1 VDRHPSGGA
10 VGNAVSW
17 RVRLT
22 LVALVA
28 LVFSRAPL
36 AQSSA
41 IKLATI
47 VPDGSVWDKSL
58 KQMGTDWKVAT
69 GDRVS
74 LTVFSGGSQG
84 DESTVLR
91 KIRLNALQGA
101 SLTVVGLSTIDWSF
115 NVFNIPFF
123 FQSYD
128 ELNAVIQK
136 LTPLLRQR
144 VEAKG
149 FVLVHWG
156 HGGWLQVFSKQPV
169 QSVADLKGT
178 RLYTSAGDDTMTQWY
193 KANGFQ
199 PRAMAMTDVLTG
211 LTTGM
216 IDALPTTPLASMSFQ
231 WYKQTPYMLDL
242 GISPIVGATVI
253 SKKTWDGISAP
264 DRSKMSEISLKV
276 EKQLESDVPKQDGLA
291 TLLMQNQGL
300 KITKATGP
308 EWQQLADNLAQTMR
322 GKMVPP
328 DVFDQAVKE
337 RDAFRQRKA
346 AGASAQTAAPT
357 TAAPAKAPTR
367 PK

>member
-1 VDRHPSGGA
+1 VT
-10 VGNAVSW
+10 W
-17 RVRLT
+17 RVRLIAIAAA
-22 LVALVA
+22 ALVLA
-28 LVFSRAPL
+28 RVPL
-36 AQSSA
+36 TAQSST
-41 IKLATI
+41 IKLATV
-47 VPDGSVWDKSL
+47 VPDGSIWDKQL
-58 KQMGTDWKVAT
+58 KQMGEDWKAAT
-69 GDRVS
+69 GNRVS

-84 DESTVLR
+84 DEPTVLR

-101 SLTVVGLSTIDWSF
+101 SLTVVGLATIDASF

-128 ELNAVIQK
+128 ELNAVVEK
-136 LTPLLRQR
+136 LTPLLKQR
-144 VEAKG
+144 VDAKG

-169 QSVADLKGT
+169 QTVADLK
-178 RLYTSAGDDTMTQWY
+178 RAKLYTSAGDDSMTQWY

-216 IDALPTTPLASMSFQ
+216 IDALPTTPLAAVAFQ
-231 WYKQTPYMLDL
+231 WNKQTPYMLDL

-253 SKKTWDGISAP
+253 SKRTWNAISAA
-264 DRSKMSEISLKV
+264 DRSAMTGIALEV
-276 EKQLESDVPKQDGLA
+276 EKRLLADVPKQDGLA

-328 DVFDQAVKE
+328 DVFDLAVKE
-337 RDAFRQRKA
+337 RDAYRQTHKA
-346 AGASAQTAAPT
+346 T
-357 TAAPAKAPTR
+357 PAR
-367 PK
+367 

>member
-1 VDRHPSGGA
+1 
-10 VGNAVSW
+10 VSW
-17 RVRLT
+17 RVRLI
-22 LVALVA
+22 LVALAA
-28 LVFSRAPL
+28 LAFSRAPL
-36 AQSSA
+36 AQSAA
-41 IKLATI
+41 IKLATV
-47 VPDGSVWDKSL
+47 VPDGSIWDKSL
-58 KQMGTDWKVAT
+58 KQMGTDWKSAT

-84 DESTVLR
+84 DEPTVLR
-91 KIRLNALQGA
+91 KMRLNALQGA
-101 SLTVVGLSTIDWSF
+101 SLTVVGLASIDWSF

-128 ELNAVIQK
+128 ELNAVIEK
-136 LTPLLRQR
+136 LTPLLKQR

-156 HGGWLQVFSKQPV
+156 HGGWLQVFSKQPL
-169 QSVADLKGT
+169 QSVADLK
-178 RLYTSAGDDTMTQWY
+178 RAKLYTSAGDDTMTQWY

-216 IDALPTTPLASMSFQ
+216 IDALPTTPIAAVSFQ
-231 WYKQTPYMLDL
+231 WFKQTPYMLDV
-242 GISPIVGATVI
+242 GISPIVGATVLN
-253 SKKTWDGISAP
+253 KKVWDGLSAA
-264 DRSKMSEISLKV
+264 DRAKLTEISLKV
-276 EKQLESDVPKQDGLA
+276 EKQLQVDVPKQDGLA

-300 KITKATGP
+300 KITKGTGP
-308 EWQQLADNLAQTMR
+308 EWQQLADNLGQTMR

-328 DVFDQAVKE
+328 DVYDLALKE

-346 AGASAQTAAPT
+346 AESKAPAAAPPSP
-357 TAAPAKAPTR
+357 AAPAKAPTQ

>member
-1 VDRHPSGGA
+1 M
-10 VGNAVSW
+10 SW
-17 RVRLT
+17 RARLLLVV
-22 LVALVA
+22 LVALA
-28 LVFSRAPL
+28 FARAPE
-36 AQSSA
+36 AQSPSA

-58 KQMGTDWKVAT
+58 KQMGVDWKAAT

-74 LTVFSGGSQG
+74 LTVYSGGSQG

-91 KIRLNALQGA
+91 KMRLNALQGA
-101 SLTVVGLSTIDWSF
+101 SLTVVGLSSIDWSF

-128 ELNAVIQK
+128 ELNDVIDK
-136 LTPLLRQR
+136 LTPLLKQR

-156 HGGWLQVFSKQPV
+156 HGGWLQIFSKQPV
-169 QSVADLKGT
+169 QSVADLK
-178 RLYTSAGDDTMTQWY
+178 RAKLYTSAGDDSMTQWY

-242 GISPIVGATVI
+242 GISPIVGATVVT
-253 SKKTWDGISAP
+253 KKTWDSISAT
-264 DRSKMSEISLKV
+264 DRAKISEISLKV
-276 EKQLESDVPKQDGLA
+276 EQQLKADVPKGDGLA
-291 TLLMQNQGL
+291 TLVMQNQGL
-300 KITKATGP
+300 KVTKGTGP
-308 EWQQLADNLAQTMR
+308 EWQQLADNLGQTMR

-328 DVFDQAVKE
+328 DVYDLALKE
-337 RDAFRQRKA
+337 RDAYRQRKA
-346 AGASAQTAAPT
+346 AGGSATPQPQAASPQTASPQ
-357 TAAPAKAPTR
+357 TAAPAKAQTQ

>member
-1 VDRHPSGGA
+1 M
-10 VGNAVSW
+10 SW
-17 RVRLT
+17 RTRLT
-22 LVALVA
+22 LVALLAFA
-28 LVFSRAPL
+28 LSQAL
-36 AQSSA
+36 IAQSSA
-41 IKLATI
+41 IKLATV

-58 KQMGTDWKVAT
+58 KQMGVDWKAAT
-69 GDRVS
+69 GDRVA

-101 SLTVVGLSTIDWSF
+101 SLTVVGLSAIDWSF

-128 ELNAVIQK
+128 ELNAVIET
-136 LTPLLRQR
+136 LTPTLKQR
-144 VEAKG
+144 LEQKG

-169 QSVADLKGT
+169 QTVADLK
-178 RLYTSAGDDTMTQWY
+178 RMKLYTSAGDDTMTQWY

-216 IDALPTTPLASMSFQ
+216 IDALPTTPIASMAFQ

-242 GISPIVGATVI
+242 GISPIVGATVV
-253 SKKTWDGISAP
+253 SKKTWDRISPA
-264 DRSKMSEISLKV
+264 DRAKMSEISLKV
-276 EKQLESDVPKQDGLA
+276 EKQLQADVPKGDGLA
-291 TLLMQNQGL
+291 TIVMQNQGL
-300 KITKATGP
+300 KITKGTGP
-308 EWQQLADNLAQTMR
+308 EWQQMADALGATMR

-328 DVFDQAVKE
+328 DIYDLALKE
-337 RDAFRQRKA
+337 RDAFRARA
-346 AGASAQTAAPT
+346 RAAAP
-357 TAAPAKAPTR
+357 AAAQPPAKAPAPR
-367 PK
+367 K

>member
-1 VDRHPSGGA
+1 M
-10 VGNAVSW
+10 SW
-17 RVRLT
+17 RTRLT
-22 LVALVA
+22 LVALLALALSQA
-28 LVFSRAPL
+28 LV

-41 IKLATI
+41 IKLATV

-58 KQMGTDWKVAT
+58 KQMGVDWKTAT

-101 SLTVVGLSTIDWSF
+101 SLTVVGLSAIDWSF

-128 ELNAVIQK
+128 ELNAVIET
-136 LTPLLRQR
+136 LTPTLKQR
-144 VEAKG
+144 IEQKG

-169 QSVADLKGT
+169 QTVADLK
-178 RLYTSAGDDTMTQWY
+178 RMKLYTSAGDDTMTQWY

-216 IDALPTTPLASMSFQ
+216 IDALPTTPIASMAFQ

-242 GISPIVGATVI
+242 GISPIVGATVV
-253 SKKTWDGISAP
+253 SKKTWDRISPA
-264 DRSKMSEISLKV
+264 DRAKMSEISLKV
-276 EKQLESDVPKQDGLA
+276 EKQLQADVPKGDGLA
-291 TLLMQNQGL
+291 TLVMQNQGL
-300 KITKATGP
+300 KITKGTGP
-308 EWQQLADNLAQTMR
+308 EWQQMADALGATMR
-322 GKMVPP
+322 GTMVPSVP
-328 DVFDQAVKE
+328 DPPLKVTV
-337 RDAFRQRKA
+337 
-346 AGASAQTAAPT
+346 
-357 TAAPAKAPTR
+357 
-367 PK
+367 

>member
-1 VDRHPSGGA
+1 
-10 VGNAVSW
+10 VSYW
-17 RVRLT
+17 RVRLI
-22 LVALVA
+22 LIALAA
-28 LVFSRAPL
+28 LAFARAPL
-36 AQSSA
+36 MAQSAS
-41 IKLATI
+41 IKLATV
-47 VPDGSVWDKSL
+47 VPDGSNWDKTL
-58 KQMGTDWKVAT
+58 EQMATDWKAAT
-69 GDRVS
+69 ANRVT

-84 DESTVLR
+84 DEPTVLR
-91 KIRLNALQGA
+91 KMRLNALQGA
-101 SLTVVGLSTIDWSF
+101 SFTVVGLAAIDPSF

-128 ELNAVIQK
+128 ELNAVLEK
-136 LTPLLRQR
+136 LTPLLKQR

-156 HGGWLQVFSKQPV
+156 HGGWLQVFSTEPV
-169 QSVADLKGT
+169 QTVADLK
-178 RLYTSAGDDTMTQWY
+178 RAKLYTSAGDDRMTQWY

-253 SKKTWDGISAP
+253 SKRTWDRISAA
-264 DRSKMSEISLKV
+264 DRAKMTEIALRV
-276 EKQLESDVPKQDGLA
+276 EKQLQSDVPKQDGLA

-300 KITKATGP
+300 KVTKASGP
-308 EWQQLADNLAQTMR
+308 EWQQLADSLAKTMR
-322 GKMVPP
+322 GEMVPP
-328 DVFDQAVKE
+328 DVFDLAVKE

-346 AGASAQTAAPT
+346 ATQ
-357 TAAPAKAPTR
+357 

>member
-1 VDRHPSGGA
+1 
-10 VGNAVSW
+10 VSW
-17 RVRLT
+17 RVRLIVAAVAALVCSRG
-22 LVALVA
+22 LVAQPA
-28 LVFSRAPL
+28 
-36 AQSSA
+36 A
-41 IKLATI
+41 IKLATV
-47 VPDGSVWDKSL
+47 VPDGSIWDKSL
-58 KQMGTDWKVAT
+58 KQMGADWKTAT

-84 DESTVLR
+84 DEPTVLR

-101 SLTVVGLSTIDWSF
+101 SLTVVGLASIDWSF

-128 ELNAVIQK
+128 ELNDVLEK
-136 LTPLLRQR
+136 LTPLLKQK

-169 QSVADLKGT
+169 QTVADLK
-178 RLYTSAGDDTMTQWY
+178 RAKLYTSAGDDSMTQWY

-242 GISPIVGATVI
+242 GISPIVGATVL
-253 SKKTWDGISAP
+253 SKRTWDGITPA
-264 DRSKMSEISLKV
+264 DRAKITEISLKV
-276 EKQLESDVPKQDGLA
+276 EKQLQADVPKQDGLA
-291 TLLMQNQGL
+291 TLLMQQQGL
-300 KITKATGP
+300 KITKGTGP
-308 EWQQLADNLAQTMR
+308 EWQQLADSLGQTMR

-328 DVFDQAVKE
+328 DVYDLALKE

-346 AGASAQTAAPT
+346 SQPPAATAAPT
-357 TAAPAKAPTR
+357 PSPASPSTPAR
-367 PK
+367 PR

>member
-1 VDRHPSGGA
+1 M
-10 VGNAVSW
+10 SW
-17 RVRLT
+17 RTRLT
-22 LVALVA
+22 LVALLA
-28 LVFSRAPL
+28 LALSQVL
-36 AQSSA
+36 VAQSSA
-41 IKLATI
+41 IKLATV

-58 KQMGTDWKVAT
+58 KQMGVDWKTAT
-69 GDRVS
+69 GDRVA

-101 SLTVVGLSTIDWSF
+101 SLTVVGLSAIDWSF

-128 ELNAVIQK
+128 ELNAVIEK
-136 LTPLLRQR
+136 LTPTLKQR
-144 VEAKG
+144 VEQKG

-169 QSVADLKGT
+169 TTVADLK
-178 RLYTSAGDDTMTQWY
+178 RMKLYTSAGDDTMTQWY

-253 SKKTWDGISAP
+253 SKRTWDRISPA
-264 DRSKMSEISLKV
+264 DRAKLSEISLKV
-276 EKQLESDVPKQDGLA
+276 EKQLQADVPKGDGLA
-291 TLLMQNQGL
+291 TIVMQNQGL
-300 KITKATGP
+300 KVTKGTGP
-308 EWQQLADNLAQTMR
+308 EWQQMANALGATMR

-328 DVFDQAVKE
+328 DIYDLALKE
-337 RDAFRQRKA
+337 RDAFRARKA
-346 AGASAQTAAPT
+346 A
-357 TAAPAKAPTR
+357 APAAAQPQSKAPAQR
-367 PK
+367 Q

>member
-1 VDRHPSGGA
+1 VT
-10 VGNAVSW
+10 W
-17 RVRLT
+17 RVRII
-22 LVALVA
+22 LVVLAALA
-28 LVFSRAPL
+28 FSRAPL
-36 AQSSA
+36 AQA
-41 IKLATI
+41 PALKLATV

-58 KQMGTDWKVAT
+58 KQMGSDWKAAT

-91 KIRLNALQGA
+91 KMRLNALQGA
-101 SLTVVGLSTIDWSF
+101 ALTVSGLSSIDWSF

-128 ELNAVIQK
+128 ELNAVVDK
-136 LTPLLRQR
+136 LTPVLRQR

-169 QSVADLKGT
+169 QSVADLKKA
-178 RLYTSAGDDTMTQWY
+178 RLYTSDGDMMTQWY

-199 PRAMAMTDVLTG
+199 PRAMAMTEVLTG

-216 IDALPTTPLASMSFQ
+216 IDALPTTPLAAMSFQ
-231 WYKQTPYMLDL
+231 WFKQTPYMLDL
-242 GISPIVGATVI
+242 GISPIVGATVL
-253 SKKTWDGISAP
+253 SKKTWDGIAP
-264 DRSKMSEISLKV
+264 ADRAKMSEISLKV
-276 EKQLESDVPKQDGLA
+276 QQQLQADVPKQDGLA

-300 KITKATGP
+300 KVTKGTGP

-322 GKMVPP
+322 GKMVPQ
-328 DVFDQAVKE
+328 DIFDMAVKE

-346 AGASAQTAAPT
+346 AAASP
-357 TAAPAKAPTR
+357 APAPGRSASPATAPPPR
-367 PK
+367 K

>member
-1 VDRHPSGGA
+1 M
-10 VGNAVSW
+10 SW
-17 RVRLT
+17 RVRLIFIA
-22 LVALVA
+22 VAA
-28 LVFSRAPL
+28 LALSRAPL

-41 IKLATI
+41 IKLATV

-58 KQMGTDWKVAT
+58 KQMGTDWKAAT

-91 KIRLNALQGA
+91 KMRLNALQGA
-101 SLTVVGLSTIDWSF
+101 SLTVVGLASIDWSF

-128 ELNAVIQK
+128 ELNAVIEK
-136 LTPLLRQR
+136 LTPLLKQR

-169 QSVADLKGT
+169 QTVADLK
-178 RLYTSAGDDTMTQWY
+178 RAKLYTSAGDDTMTQWY

-253 SKKTWDGISAP
+253 SKRTWDRISAA
-264 DRSKMSEISLKV
+264 DRTAMSAISLKV
-276 EKQLESDVPKQDGLA
+276 EKQLQADVPKGDGLA
-291 TLLMQNQGL
+291 TLVMQNQGL
-300 KITKATGP
+300 KVTKGTGP
-308 EWQQLADNLAQTMR
+308 EWQQLADSLGQTMR
-322 GKMVPP
+322 GKMVPQ
-328 DVFDQAVKE
+328 DVYDLALKE
-337 RDAFRQRKA
+337 RNAYRQRK
-346 AGASAQTAAPT
+346 GASAASQSQTPAT
-357 TAAPAKAPTR
+357 AKAPAANAATR
-367 PK
+367 PQ

>member
-1 VDRHPSGGA
+1 VS
-10 VGNAVSW
+10 SW
-17 RVRLT
+17 RARLL

-28 LVFSRAPL
+28 LACSRASF
-36 AQSSA
+36 AQSA
-41 IKLATI
+41 ALKLATV
-47 VPDGSVWDKSL
+47 VPDGSIWDKSL
-58 KQMGTDWKVAT
+58 KQMAVDWKQAT
-69 GDRVS
+69 GNRVS
-74 LTVFSGGSQG
+74 LTIFSGGSQG
-84 DESTVLR
+84 DEPTVLR
-91 KIRLNALQGA
+91 KMRLNALQGA
-101 SLTVVGLSTIDWSF
+101 SLTVVGLSSIDWSF

-128 ELNAVIQK
+128 ELNDVIAT
-136 LTPLLRQR
+136 LTPTLKQR

-169 QSVADLKGT
+169 QTVADLK
-178 RLYTSAGDDTMTQWY
+178 RAKLYTSAGDDTMTQWY

-216 IDALPTTPLASMSFQ
+216 IDALPTTPLAAMSFQ

-253 SKKTWDGISAP
+253 SKKTWDGISAA
-264 DRSKMSEISLKV
+264 DRAAITGISLKV
-276 EKQLESDVPKQDGLA
+276 EAQLQSDVPKQDSLA
-291 TLLMQNQGL
+291 TLVMQNQGL
-300 KITKATGP
+300 KVTKGTGP

-328 DVFDQAVKE
+328 DVFDMALKE
-337 RDAFRQRKA
+337 RDAFRARKA
-346 AGASAQTAAPT
+346 VTAGASQPKTAVPAAHAPG
-357 TAAPAKAPTR
+357 K
-367 PK
+367 